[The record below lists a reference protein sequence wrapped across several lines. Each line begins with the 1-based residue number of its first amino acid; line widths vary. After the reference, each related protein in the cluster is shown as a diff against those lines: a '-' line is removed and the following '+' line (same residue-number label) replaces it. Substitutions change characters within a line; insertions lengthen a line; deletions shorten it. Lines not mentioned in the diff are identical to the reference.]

1 MSLARPYRS
10 RASHLHGDGR
20 SSFGR
25 NSSMSMK
32 ATAAANYNW
41 NTDSWPYD
49 SNFFINNHG
58 SSSDTSRNLVQDGP
72 SYDHVW
78 PDLIPSSKRRKV
90 SDLSYESNG
99 RPCQQPLTYRN
110 GLKNHADMWQHVPP
124 QFFNDYYSAPVVY
137 DNSSSMTAATRSDG
151 ACDYASNT
159 SKRDRS
165 KFEDDE
171 EVFFMSRDEIERS
184 SPSRKD
190 GIDVLHETHLRYS
203 YCAFLQN
210 LGLRLDL
217 PQTTTGTA
225 MVLCHRFFVRRSH
238 ASHDRFLIAT
248 AALFLV
254 SKSEETPRP
263 LNDVLKASCEVF
275 HKQDL
280 AFLSRMF
287 PIDWFD
293 QYRERVTEA
302 EQLILTTLNFELSV
316 QHPYESL
323 TSTLEKLG
331 FSQSI
336 LVTLALSLVSEGLR
350 SSLWLQFK
358 PHQIA
363 AGAAYLA
370 AKFLNMN
377 LASCHN
383 VWHEFH
389 TAPSVLRD
397 VAHQLMELF

>member
-1 MSLARPYRS
+1 MSLARPYRPRGGHFHS
-10 RASHLHGDGR
+10 GGKASY
-20 SSFGR
+20 GR
-25 NSSMSMK
+25 NSSMGMR
-32 ATAAANYNW
+32 ATAAANYNG
-41 NTDSWPYD
+41 NYD
-49 SNFFINNHG
+49 SRPYNSNFCIKNHG
-58 SSSDTSRNLVQDGP
+58 SFCDFSRNLMPDGP
-72 SYDHVW
+72 TYDSFW
-78 PDLIPSSKRRKV
+78 PDVVPSSKRRKV
-90 SDLSYESNG
+90 SDLSSESTRRPYQQQFTYE
-99 RPCQQPLTYRN
+99 Y
-110 GLKNHADMWQHVPP
+110 GLENHADLWQHVPP
-124 QFFNDYYSAPVVY
+124 QLFNAYCNAPLAC
-137 DNSSSMTAATRSDG
+137 DNSSAVVAAIRSND
-151 ACDYASNT
+151 ASAYASTT

-165 KFEDDE
+165 KFEEDE
-171 EVFFMSRDEIERS
+171 EVVFMSRDEIERC

-210 LGLRLDL
+210 LGVRLDL
-217 PQTTTGTA
+217 PQTTIGTA

-248 AALFLV
+248 AVLFLA

-263 LNDVLKASCEVF
+263 LNDVLRVSCEIF
-275 HKQDL
+275 HEQEF
-280 AFLSRMF
+280 AVLSYML
-287 PIDWFD
+287 PIDWFE
-293 QYRERVTEA
+293 QYRERIIEA

-323 TSTLEKLG
+323 TSTLQKLG
-331 FSQSI
+331 FSQSV
-336 LVTLALSLVSEGLR
+336 LVNLALSLVSEGLR

-389 TAPSVLRD
+389 TPPSVLRD